1 MQLIVTQLIV
11 AQPINAHLIVAQAI
25 VVQLIVAQPINAQL
39 IVAQVIVGVSWRPLK
54 LTVFWVCCIFG
65 LNFWYDEYMEK
76 LGDRGNVE
84 STARHLKAVVFR
96 LQQPKGLCL

>member
-25 VVQLIVAQPINAQL
+25 VVQLIVAQLINAHL
-39 IVAQVIVGVSWRPLK
+39 IVGVSWRPLK

-96 LQQPKGLCL
+96 LQQTKGLCL